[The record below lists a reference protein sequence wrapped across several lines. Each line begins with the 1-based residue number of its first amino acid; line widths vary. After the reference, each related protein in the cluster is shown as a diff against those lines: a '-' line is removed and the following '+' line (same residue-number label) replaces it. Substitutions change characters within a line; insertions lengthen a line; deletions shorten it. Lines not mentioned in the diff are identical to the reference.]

1 MKKEKQKKNQK
12 KLLPQADTTTQEFK
26 AFTIAVK
33 SPIQTAQSL
42 EGIAVWPF
50 T

>member
-1 MKKEKQKKNQK
+1 MKKEKKTTTTK

-26 AFTIAVK
+26 AFTIAVNG
-33 SPIQTAQSL
+33 PTQTTQSL